1 MENQQNN
8 ICCGQPKAVGVILGV
23 LLAVLAVYV
32 AVLAVNA
39 IMASKYI
46 GRESANQATISVA
59 GTGNISIKPDLA
71 VMDFSVVS
79 EAKTVADATA
89 DNNAKMN
96 AIIDVAKSLGVDQKD
111 LQTAGYNVNPH
122 YDTVKSTDITSVP
135 DLSSSDTFQYYT
147 NAGLGKR
154 VLSGYDVTQT
164 LTIKMR
170 GEMMNKIGQVIEEAT
185 AAGANQVG
193 DLQFTVDDPSAVQ
206 AQVREIAI
214 KDAKSKAEILAKQ
227 LNVKLVR
234 ITSYSDGG
242 GYNPI
247 AYAGKGVAMDTAE
260 GAPAPNIQTGENKI
274 TVNVNINYE
283 IE

>member
-8 ICCGQPKAVGVILGV
+8 LCCGQPKAVGVILGV

-59 GTGNISIKPDLA
+59 GTGDVSIKPDLA
-71 VMDFSVVS
+71 AMDFSVVS

-111 LQTAGYNVNPH
+111 LQTAGYSVNPR
-122 YDTVKSTDITSVP
+122 YDYVRQEVSAPSSVP
-135 DLSSSDTFQYYT
+135 GGAATSDLIYPS
-147 NAGLGKR
+147 GKR
-154 VLSGYDVTQT
+154 ILSGYDVTQT
-164 LTIKMR
+164 LTVKMR
-170 GEMMNKIGQVIEEAT
+170 GEMMNKIGQIIEEAT

-193 DLQFTVDDPSAVQ
+193 DLQFTVDDPDAVQ
-206 AQVREIAI
+206 AQAREIAI

-234 ITSYSDGG
+234 ITGYSDGG
-242 GYNPI
+242 GYYPI
-247 AYAGKGVAMDTAE
+247 AYAGKGVAMDTAQ
-260 GAPAPNIQTGENKI
+260 GVPAPNIQTGENKI
-274 TVNVNINYE
+274 TVSVNINYE